1 MARMGSMIVGPVT
14 VLSLGLLAGGLLVRP
29 DRHFLGWSLLAA
41 VLASLAWVAGV
52 YVLLA
57 LTAPRELEGPPQFLP
72 LLYTFLTA
80 FAGAVLAGWM
90 RRWSAGSV
98 AG

>member
-1 MARMGSMIVGPVT
+1 MGSMVVGPVT
-14 VLSLGLLAGGLLVRP
+14 VLSLGLMWGAWLVRP
-29 DRHFLGWSLLAA
+29 HGRFLRRALLAA
-41 VLASLAWVAGV
+41 ILASLSWIAGV

-80 FAGAVLAGWM
+80 LAGATLAGWL
-90 RRWSAGSV
+90 RRQRAGHA